1 MLIAPIPHCTI
12 HSGVSVVNRVR
23 RVTSVVVVLP
33 TQKKANPKRP
43 MGIVA
48 RSCVVVKNLDGKTP
62 TCTGRLPPFVI
73 DVLWFHK
80 VDRENVTAL
89 VLGGIFF
96 DSYRLVDVFSIS
108 RVSLRSRFILFEQ
121 KSSRV
126 RHVSLTSHLHF
137 KFSRKSDTS
146 TQTRPQT
153 KNTAPYPIV
162 PCRNNDE
169 LRSGGNDSNPA
180 VPYRFVGAFDRC
192 FGTSTRSMRGMLVVS
207 DWSCLVSF

>member
-80 VDRENVTAL
+80 VDGENVTAL

-96 DSYRLVDVFSIS
+96 
-108 RVSLRSRFILFEQ
+108 
-121 KSSRV
+121 
-126 RHVSLTSHLHF
+126 
-137 KFSRKSDTS
+137 
-146 TQTRPQT
+146 
-153 KNTAPYPIV
+153 
-162 PCRNNDE
+162 
-169 LRSGGNDSNPA
+169 
-180 VPYRFVGAFDRC
+180 
-192 FGTSTRSMRGMLVVS
+192 
-207 DWSCLVSF
+207 